1 MAEELWSRMGH
12 PGSLAY
18 EPWPVYDDALL
29 RTETVPV
36 AVQVNGKVR
45 GTIHVDPEAPEDSV
59 LAAARADENVS
70 RHLDGKTLR
79 RAVYVPGRI
88 VNFVVS

>member
-45 GTIHVDPEAPEDSV
+45 GTIHVDPTAPEDAV